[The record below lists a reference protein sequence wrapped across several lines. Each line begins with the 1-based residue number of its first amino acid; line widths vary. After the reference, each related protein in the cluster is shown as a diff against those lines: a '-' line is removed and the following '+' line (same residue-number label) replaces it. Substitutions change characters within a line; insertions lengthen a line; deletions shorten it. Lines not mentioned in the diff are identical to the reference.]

1 MVPLQNYDVD
11 RLRRPVGHE
20 QVPPSRFQ
28 EVVPVKTSSRS
39 PSTSSVRSRRRWE
52 YRSGLAPGGLPW
64 VHICIGGPTE
74 SGYRLGV
81 ARGVIALG
89 DVAIGVVALGGVA
102 VGLVGIGGVALGL
115 AALAGIGVG
124 LFALGGLAIG
134 VTAYGAVAIGLTSH
148 GALASGLALVRR
160 LPRAGTCSHPT
171 VEHIYS

>member
-1 MVPLQNYDVD
+1 M
-11 RLRRPVGHE
+11 
-20 QVPPSRFQ
+20 
-28 EVVPVKTSSRS
+28 KTSSRS
-39 PSTSSVRSRRRWE
+39 PSASSVRSRRRWE
-52 YRSGLAPGGLPW
+52 YRSRLAPGGLPW

-115 AALAGIGVG
+115 AALAGMGVG

-134 VTAYGAVAIGLTSH
+134 VTAYGGAVAVGLSSH
-148 GALASGLALVRR
+148 GAFASGLALVRR

-171 VEHIYS
+171 VEQIYS